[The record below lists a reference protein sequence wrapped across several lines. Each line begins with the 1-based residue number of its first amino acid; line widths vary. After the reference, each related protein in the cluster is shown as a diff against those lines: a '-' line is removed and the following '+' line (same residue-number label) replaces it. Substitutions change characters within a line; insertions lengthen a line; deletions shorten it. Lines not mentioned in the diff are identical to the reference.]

1 MYLIKLA
8 SGVYYTRIATPVFL
22 QNSHDYPKEVRFSLL
37 TKTRR
42 EAIKRNT
49 RLASAICSLFDR
61 ALNQYMPYNTFK
73 AILLVLIKRV
83 RQEFDAQVRNQP
95 CQYNIVADT
104 APPAPILV
112 ATNNPFKDF
121 KFFANELDEF
131 IQSKRLESITH
142 LSVTQLKQRCTDF
155 IYFIRKRKLPATAKT
170 AMTYRDSLLSRGLSS
185 KTIKDYL
192 AAIRQFFTW
201 CVQRETIAS
210 NPFQSIKTPKSRA
223 TKASEQRSRW
233 TLDELTK
240 LLTSSEYCRRDNQFD
255 WVTRLQIYHGLRPAE
270 ACQLSTA
277 DIKKVNGIYCI
288 TCSDSNEKQRLKTKN
303 AYRLVPIHQSM
314 IQSGFIEYLE
324 ERNHKRL
331 KQLFDYK
338 PHGKNHDWSFRY
350 RTHLGKI
357 QTDIGMKPKERPTAY
372 SFRHTFIDELKMA
385 EVAEHVV
392 SEIVGHAHPNI
403 TYGRYGKNTDLQKLH
418 EAVNAFPVLAGG
430 DNHA

>member
-61 ALNQYMPYNTFK
+61 ALNQYMPYKTFK

-83 RQEFDAQVRNQP
+83 REEFKTSSKIEPHHAPVTVETP
-95 CQYNIVADT
+95 
-104 APPAPILV
+104 PPAPVEAL
-112 ATNNPFKDF
+112 PEQPSKDS
-121 KFFANELDEF
+121 KFFANELDDF
-131 IQSKRLESITH
+131 IRSKNLENITH
-142 LSVTQLKQRCTDF
+142 LSSVQLKQRCTDF
-155 IYFIRKRKLPATAKT
+155 IFFVRKRKLPVTPKT
-170 AMTYRDSLLSRGLSS
+170 AMVYRDSLLARGLGS

-192 AAIRQFFTW
+192 AALRQFFTW

-210 NPFQSIKTPKSRA
+210 NPFQSVKAPKSKA
-223 TKASEQRSRW
+223 SKASEERSRW

-240 LLTSSEYCRRDNQFD
+240 LLSSSEYLSRDKQFD

-270 ACQLSTA
+270 ACQLSTT
-277 DIKKVNGIYCI
+277 DVKKVGGIYCI
-288 TCSDSNEKQRLKTKN
+288 TCSDSNERQRLKTKN
-303 AYRLVPIHQSM
+303 AYRLVPVHRALLD
-314 IQSGFIEYLE
+314 SGFIEYVE
-324 ERNHKRL
+324 ERNRKRL

-350 RTHLGKI
+350 RTHLGKV
-357 QTDIGMKPKERPTAY
+357 QTAIGMKPKERPTAY

-385 EVAEHVV
+385 DIPEHVV

-403 TYGRYGKNTDLQKLH
+403 TYGRYGKKTDLLKLQ
-418 EAVNAFPVLAGG
+418 EAVDVFPILEG
-430 DNHA
+430 DSHA